1 MFFCSKCG
9 TKHADSAEYCVKCG
23 AKLKVSI
30 EKSLEKRIEKGAE
43 EFGKRAEAWGE
54 NFGKQAEE
62 ECFGLPH
69 GGTIF
74 GLIIGLIII
83 LLGVTSL
90 AGVDIDFWPLII
102 IIFGLL
108 IVGGA
113 LYSLTQRRHP
123 WLIIFRYPRTFRVN
137 FNLKSHKKIEF
148 ININSKKNM

>member
-1 MFFCSKCG
+1 MVFCSKCG
-9 TKHADSAEYCVKCG
+9 TNNDDSAEYCVKCG
-23 AKLKVSI
+23 SKLKVSM
-30 EKSLEKRIEKGAE
+30 EKSFEERIEKGAE

-54 NFGKQAEE
+54 NFGKRAEQ

-83 LLGVTSL
+83 LVGVTSL

-108 IVGGA
+108 IFGGA
-113 LYSLTQRRHP
+113 LYSLTQRRQR
-123 WLIIFRYPRTFRVN
+123 L
-137 FNLKSHKKIEF
+137 L
-148 ININSKKNM
+148 

>member
-1 MFFCSKCG
+1 MVFCSKCG
-9 TKHADSAEYCVKCG
+9 TKNDDSAEYCVKCG
-23 AKLKVSI
+23 SKLKVSM
-30 EKSLEKRIEKGAE
+30 EKSLEERIEKGAE

-54 NFGKQAEE
+54 NFGKRAEQ

-83 LLGVTSL
+83 LVGVTSL

-108 IVGGA
+108 IFGGA
-113 LYSLTQRRHP
+113 LYSLTQRRQR
-123 WLIIFRYPRTFRVN
+123 L
-137 FNLKSHKKIEF
+137 L
-148 ININSKKNM
+148 